1 MNCGE
6 TRTLV
11 HGLLDHELDVVSE
24 IALQAHLREC
34 PACTAEYE
42 SHRACRALL
51 KRGLPALP
59 APDRLVRD
67 VRRLLRRSTHA
78 RPRMQ
83 NILLVFSA
91 ATSALAALV
100 VVSWLLMPTLGF
112 QFQTP
117 FKAQEKYVYHV
128 NSSENAATVLQNIA
142 FHLEASP
149 KAHFVV
155 VTHNNG
161 IDFLLRDAKENG
173 GNPFEPRVAT
183 LAARGVEFR
192 VCKNT
197 LNVRH
202 IPPAEVIALAQLV
215 PSGIAEVGRLQTEE
229 GYAYLKP

>member
-6 TRTLV
+6 ARELM
-11 HGLLDHELDVVSE
+11 HGLLDNELDVVSE
-24 IALQAHLREC
+24 LALQTHLRDC
-34 PACTAEYE
+34 PACKTEFE
-42 SHRACRALL
+42 NHQACRALL
-51 KRGLPALP
+51 QHGLPALA
-59 APDRLVRD
+59 APDRLVHD
-67 VRRLLRRSTHA
+67 VRRSLRRAAHT
-78 RPRMQ
+78 RPRARSV
-83 NILLVFSA
+83 LLVFSA

-100 VVSWLLMPTLGF
+100 VVTWLLMPTLGF
-112 QFQTP
+112 RFQTP
-117 FKAQEKYVYHV
+117 FKAQERYVYHV
-128 NSSENAATVLQNIA
+128 NSSENAAMVLQNIA
-142 FHLEASP
+142 FHLQASP

-173 GNPFEPRVAT
+173 GKPFEPRVAT

-215 PSGIAEVGRLQTEE
+215 PSGIAEVGRLQVEE